1 MLIRTLVYSGFR
13 NLKDGKIDVSSKQII
28 LKGEN
33 GQGKTNLLEAIY
45 ILCYGASFRTQNIR
59 EALKTD
65 SSYFSLRSFFSDRN
79 NLPRM
84 TEVDLYGNEKT
95 IIVDGKQ
102 IHDRKELIYNIPC
115 IVFTHDDIEIVRGE
129 PENRRKFFNQTMS
142 MYDPVF
148 FEDLRKYNRI
158 LRQRNTVIKER
169 RLNLIDVYD
178 TSLANAAIPIIKKRR
193 QVCDEFVEIFPP
205 FYSKVSGRESNIKIE
220 YRPSWDENMSASDIE
235 ERLINQRE
243 TDIKMNTTTGGPHRD
258 KFLITDEIGLFAN
271 TASTGQMRLAS
282 LVLRSAQAEFYRK
295 KTGQDPVFLIDD
307 VLLELD
313 STKRAR
319 YLEALGN
326 YSQAFFTFLP
336 EEKYFEDMIGL
347 SDTKI
352 YNVKDGGFEIES
364 QR

>member
-1 MLIRTLVYSGFR
+1 MLIRSLVYSGFR
-13 NLKDGKIDVSSKQII
+13 NLRDGKIDVSSKQVI

-33 GQGKTNLLEAIY
+33 GQGKTNLLEAVY
-45 ILCYGASFRTQNIR
+45 ILCYGSSFRTQNIK
-59 EALKTD
+59 EALNTD
-65 SSYFSLRSFFSDRN
+65 SSYFSLRSFFNDSN
-79 NLPRM
+79 NLPRSA
-84 TEVDLYGNEKT
+84 EVDLYGNEKT

-102 IHDRKELIYNIPC
+102 IHDRKDLIYNIPC
-115 IVFTHDDIEIVRGE
+115 IVFSHDDMEIVRGE
-129 PENRRKFFNQTMS
+129 PENRRRFFNQTMS

-158 LRQRNTVIKER
+158 LRQRNAVIKER

-178 TSLANAAIPIIKKRR
+178 TSLANAAVPIIRKRK
-193 QVCDEFVEIFPP
+193 QVCTEFSEIFPA
-205 FYSKVSGRESNIKIE
+205 FYNKVSGTQSSIKIE

-258 KFLITDEIGLFAN
+258 KFVITDEKGNFAE

-282 LVLRSAQAEFYRK
+282 LILRSAQAEFYRK
-295 KTGQDPVFLIDD
+295 KTGQNPVFLIDD

-313 STKRAR
+313 AVKRAR

-336 EEKYFEDMIGL
+336 EEKYFDDML
-347 SDTKI
+347 NLPDTKI
-352 YNVKDGGFEIES
+352 YNVKEGGFELES